1 LKASKTI
8 TALPGPELTIQAKP
22 EVIDEGQSVQLEASG
37 LETYSWTPA
46 ETLTDASLPN
56 PVAVPL
62 MSITY
67 TVTGKDNNNCKG
79 TASVDVKVRGEAI
92 VKKLKPENF
101 FSPNEDLYSPYWK
114 VEKIDEYPQCEVA
127 VYDDK
132 GVRVFTAKPYMN
144 DWDGSFNG
152 KRLPDGVY
160 YYIIRCEGEES
171 APRSGSIT
179 LLR

>member
-1 LKASKTI
+1 MKDKAFNWKHL
-8 TALPGPELTIQAKP
+8 AWRRYA
-22 EVIDEGQSVQLEASG
+22 
-37 LETYSWTPA
+37 WTPA
-46 ETLTDASLPN
+46 ETLTDASLSN